1 MKPLIKKIKDWFLE
15 GQNLKDQFLQI
26 IEEDTP
32 KEVKEVLDKNVKD
45 F

>member
-1 MKPLIKKIKDWFLE
+1 MKNLIKKVKDWFVE
-15 GQNLKDQFLQI
+15 GQSLKDQFLQI